1 MLSFLMTIGNEED
14 RAFMAALYRKH
25 QHFMLRIARKYT
37 NNHADAEDVVSESCI
52 ALYRNI
58 AALRA
63 LDDLCHCYY
72 IASAVKRKALDL
84 LGSAKRHQKYFVSLE
99 VFGDVASSARI
110 EKNFILQEEVVLVLQ
125 AVEQLPLK
133 ERIVLKLKYEFE
145 LDCADI
151 AKYAKLSQASI
162 YKYLSRAREKVRA
175 AVCETKEEENHVQR

>member
-1 MLSFLMTIGNEED
+1 
-14 RAFMAALYRKH
+14 MAALYRKH
-25 QHFMLRIARKYT
+25 QHFMLHIARKYT

-58 AALRA
+58 AVLRA

-99 VFGDVASSARI
+99 VFGDVASSASI
-110 EKNFILQEEVVLVLQ
+110 EKNFILQEEVALVLQ

-133 ERIVLKLKYEFE
+133 ERIVLKLKYEFD

-151 AKYAKLSQASI
+151 AKYARLSQESI

-175 AVCETKEEENHVQR
+175 AVSETKEE

>member
-1 MLSFLMTIGNEED
+1 
-14 RAFMAALYRKH
+14 MAALYRKH

-99 VFGDVASSARI
+99 VFGDVASSASI

-151 AKYAKLSQASI
+151 AKYAKLSLASI
-162 YKYLSRAREKVRA
+162 YKYLSRAREEVRA

>member
-1 MLSFLMTIGNEED
+1 MLSFLMTIGNEDD

-99 VFGDVASSARI
+99 VFGDVASSASI
-110 EKNFILQEEVVLVLQ
+110 EKNFILQEEVALVLQ

-151 AKYAKLSQASI
+151 AKYDKLSLASI
-162 YKYLSRAREKVRA
+162 YKYLSRAR
-175 AVCETKEEENHVQR
+175 